1 MTGLR
6 SGIGFLTVLPVGS
19 PGSAGLASARVW
31 FPVVGLLVGLVLA
44 GIDQLMHWGYPV
56 FTENVHY
63 FPTLLA
69 AAILV
74 VTLVVLTRALHL
86 DGFMDCCDGLL
97 GSFDRERR
105 LEIMRDSR
113 VGTFGVTGLVSLL
126 LMKLAA
132 LVALSAG
139 GRVWVL
145 LLFPCLS
152 RWVMVMVMQVFPYV
166 RRQGI
171 GTAFLEGNGRIPTV
185 MGLVITVL
193 ATLAIAGPFGLAL
206 LGGASAVGWLVGAWA
221 SKLLG
226 GVTGDVYGAVN
237 ELTEAS
243 VLALAAVLGHVVS
256 DSLFAPLHQWAW

>member
-6 SGIGFLTVLPVGS
+6 SAIGFLTVLPVRA
-19 PGSAGLASARVW
+19 PGRTGLASARVW

-56 FTENVHY
+56 FTEDFHH
-63 FPTLLA
+63 FPPLLA
-69 AAILV
+69 AVVLV
-74 VTLVVLTRALHL
+74 VVLIVLTRALHL
-86 DGFMDCCDGLL
+86 DGFMDSCDGLL
-97 GSFDRERR
+97 GSFERQRR

-113 VGTFGVTGLVSLL
+113 VGAFGVTGVASLL

-132 LVALSAG
+132 LVSLPTAC
-139 GRVWVL
+139 RVWVL

-152 RWVMVMVMQVFPYV
+152 RWAMLMVMQLFPYV

-171 GTAFLEGNGRIPTV
+171 GIAFLQGSGWVQAAI
-185 MGLVITVL
+185 GLLLTVL
-193 ATLAIAGPFGLAL
+193 ATVAIAGPFGLVL
-206 LGGASAVGWLVGAWA
+206 LVGASATGWLVGAWA

-237 ELTEAS
+237 EVTEAL
-243 VLALAAVLGHVVS
+243 VLALAAVLGHIVS
-256 DSLFAPLHQWAW
+256 DSLFAPLHLWAW